1 MRGTTHYLSND
12 PMKLATGH
20 SISENKEIEI
30 LTLALLAVSK

>member
-1 MRGTTHYLSND
+1 MRGTIRHLTND

-20 SISENKEIEI
+20 SIGEKRETES